1 MMETKRPKD
10 QPMKAKPPKDPSK
23 LDLSN
28 SKMSK
33 SVCLTFHF
41 TPTCLNIFNLF
52 TNFAFYSYYYRPNF
66 MISSFLKQKS
76 YFYDL
81 SEEGEFK
88 IYIIIY
94 WYDELT
100 YISSDLYLCLSHISI
115 FSYHY
120 TFHSNISLVMTHCII
135 FWEHSLKPTC
145 VLSHFKQTKVGHNIC
160 PTF

>member
-1 MMETKRPKD
+1 METKGPKD
-10 QPMKAKPPKDPSK
+10 QPMKTNPPKDPSK

-28 SKMSK
+28 SKISK
-33 SVCLTFHF
+33 SVCLILHF
-41 TPTCLNIFNLF
+41 SLTCLNIFNLF
-52 TNFAFYSYYYRPNF
+52 TFFAFYSNYCRPNF

-115 FSYHY
+115 FSYHF
-120 TFHSNISLVMTHCII
+120 TFHSNIYLVMTHCII

-145 VLSHFKQTKVGHNIC
+145 VLCRFHPTQVGQYIC
-160 PTF
+160 LTF